1 MFRISKETD
10 YGVLLL
16 TLMARGPDSVSISAR
31 ELSQRSGLP
40 LPMVS
45 KILKLLARGG
55 VLSSQRGPKG
65 GYALTRRPDR
75 ISVADVVAALEGPVS
90 ITECIEHPGDC
101 RQEAT
106 CGVRGNWA
114 VINTVV
120 REALSRVSLVEM
132 TKPFPDRQLIPLQTQ
147 EPELGSRQP

>member
-1 MFRISKETD
+1 MFRISKESD

-16 TLMARGPDSVSISAR
+16 TLLARGPDSVSISAR
-31 ELSQRSGLP
+31 ELARKSGIP

-55 VLSSQRGPKG
+55 VLSSKRGPKG

-75 ISVADVVAALEGPVS
+75 ISVAEVVAALEGPLS

-101 RQEAT
+101 RQETT
-106 CGVRGNWA
+106 CGIRGNWA

-120 REALSRVSLVEM
+120 QEALSRVSLVEM
-132 TKPFPDRQLIPLQTQ
+132 TRPFRDRQLIPLQTQ
-147 EPELGSRQP
+147 ESERWIRYR

>member
-16 TLMARGPDSVSISAR
+16 TLLARGSESVSISAR
-31 ELSQRSGLP
+31 GLSERSGIP

-55 VLSSQRGPKG
+55 VLSSERGPKG
-65 GYALTRRPDR
+65 GYSLTRRPDR
-75 ISVADVVAALEGPVS
+75 ISVADVVAALEGPLS

-114 VINTVV
+114 VINMVV
-120 REALSRVSLVEM
+120 QEALSKVSLVEM
-132 TKPFPDRQLIPLQTQ
+132 TRPFPDRHLVPLQIQ
-147 EPELGSRQP
+147 EVEMGSHP

>member
-16 TLMARGPDSVSISAR
+16 TLLARGPDSVSMSAR
-31 ELSQRSGLP
+31 ELSERSGIP

-45 KILKLLARGG
+45 KILKLLVRRG

-65 GYALTRRPDR
+65 GYALTRSPDR
-75 ISVADVVAALEGPVS
+75 ISVADVVAAVEGPLS

-106 CGVRGNWA
+106 CGTRGNWA

-120 REALSRVSLVEM
+120 QEALSRVSLVEM
-132 TKPFPDRQLIPLQTQ
+132 TRPFPDLQLIPLQTQ
-147 EPELGSRQP
+147 EAELGSRYP

>member
-16 TLMARGPDSVSISAR
+16 TLLARMPDSFSISAR
-31 ELSQRSGLP
+31 ELSERSGIP

-55 VLSSQRGPKG
+55 ILSSQRGPKG
-65 GYALTRRPDR
+65 GYSFTKRPDR
-75 ISVADVVAALEGPVS
+75 ISVADVVAALEGPFS

-101 RQEAT
+101 RQEST

-120 REALSRVSLVEM
+120 QEALSRVSLVAM
-132 TKPFPDRQLIPLQTQ
+132 TRPLPDRQLIPLQTQ
-147 EPELGSRQP
+147 EAEPASPYR

>member
-16 TLMARGPDSVSISAR
+16 TLLASMPGSVSISAR
-31 ELSQRSGLP
+31 EFSARSGIP
-40 LPMVS
+40 FPMVS
-45 KILKLLARGG
+45 KILKLLVRGG
-55 VLSSQRGPKG
+55 ILSSQRGPKG
-65 GYALTRRPDR
+65 GYALTKRADQ
-75 ISVADVVAALEGPVS
+75 ISVADVVTALEGPLS

-101 RQEAT
+101 RQEPT

-120 REALSRVSLVEM
+120 QEALSRVSLVAM
-132 TKPFPDRQLIPLQTQ
+132 TRPFPDRQLIPLQTQ
-147 EPELGSRQP
+147 EAELSTRYP

>member
-16 TLMARGPDSVSISAR
+16 TLLARLPDPVCISAR
-31 ELSQRSGLP
+31 ELSERSGIP
-40 LPMVS
+40 FPMVS
-45 KILKLLARGG
+45 KILKMLVRGG
-55 VLSSQRGPKG
+55 ILSSQRGPKG
-65 GYALTRRPDR
+65 GYTLTRSADQ
-75 ISVADVVAALEGPVS
+75 ISVADVVATLEGPLS

-101 RQEAT
+101 RQEST

-120 REALSRVSLVEM
+120 QDALSRVSLVAM
-132 TKPFPDRQLIPLQTQ
+132 TTPFPDLQLIPLQAQ
-147 EPELGSRQP
+147 EADLASRHP

>member
-16 TLMARGPDSVSISAR
+16 TLLARRPDSVSISAR
-31 ELSQRSGLP
+31 ELSERSGIP

-55 VLSSQRGPKG
+55 VLNSQRGPKG
-65 GYALTRRPDR
+65 GDALTRRPDR
-75 ISVADVVAALEGPVS
+75 ISVADVVAALEGPLS
-90 ITECIEHPGDC
+90 IAECIEHPGDC

-106 CGVRGNWA
+106 CGIRGNWA
-114 VINTVV
+114 VINMVV
-120 REALSRVSLVEM
+120 QEALSRVSLVEM
-132 TKPFPDRQLIPLQTQ
+132 TKPFPDHHLIPLQTQ
-147 EPELGSRQP
+147 EVEMGSHP

>member
-1 MFRISKETD
+1 MFRITKETD

-16 TLMARGPDSVSISAR
+16 TQLAREPGSVSMSAR
-31 ELSQRSGLP
+31 ELSERSGIP

-75 ISVADVVAALEGPVS
+75 ISVADVVTALEGPLS

-114 VINTVV
+114 VINTVLQ
-120 REALSRVSLVEM
+120 EALSRVSLVEM
-132 TKPFPDRQLIPLQTQ
+132 TRPFPERQLIPLQTQ
-147 EPELGSRQP
+147 EAELGSRYP